1 MRGLLRRT
9 LISAAALAALM
20 PWGTARAQAPSG
32 VVAYEGAR
40 LIPGDGRPAIDRA
53 VLLVEG
59 SRIREVGP
67 AGTVSVPRNA
77 QRVDLS
83 GKTLVPTFLNAH
95 THPGFQK
102 GTTYARENYTR
113 EQYVQ
118 DLERSL
124 WFGVA
129 AVLSQGIDPGDIA
142 PTIQTDQRAGGV
154 GGARLLYAGRGIG
167 SPNAGP
173 GAAAYRGIA
182 YELNTPDE
190 GRASVRELAAQKV
203 DIVKI
208 WVDDR
213 NGRAPRL
220 SEPTYRAII
229 DEAHK
234 HGLKVN
240 AHVFYLAD
248 LKALVAAGIDG
259 LAHIARDLEMDDEAV
274 QAIVTRGVHVMPTL
288 LTHER
293 PTHTSV
299 PPSVAAWLNGPAG
312 RALGPALAE
321 RVKATFGGRTP
332 EAAAAAR
339 ARYEIL
345 RRSVAKLARANARLM
360 LGSDTGIQDQPFGVS
375 EHFELEAMVDAGA
388 TPMQAL
394 VAATSTPAGYM
405 GQRDMGT
412 LAAGKTASFIV
423 LDANPLDDITNTR
436 RIADVYV
443 GGRKIDR
450 QGMVARLGQ
459 P

>member
-1 MRGLLRRT
+1 M
-9 LISAAALAALM
+9 
-20 PWGTARAQAPSG
+20 
-32 VVAYEGAR
+32 
-40 LIPGDGRPAIDRA
+40 
-53 VLLVEG
+53 
-59 SRIREVGP
+59 
-67 AGTVSVPRNA
+67 
-77 QRVDLS
+77 
-83 GKTLVPTFLNAH
+83 PTFLNAH
-95 THPGFQK
+95 THPAFQK
-102 GTTYARENYTR
+102 GASYSRENYTR
-113 EQYVQ
+113 EQYSQ

-129 AVLSQGIDPGDIA
+129 AVLSQGIDPGDTA
-142 PTIQTDQRAGGV
+142 SAIQADQRAGRV
-154 GGARLLYAGRGIG
+154 GGARLLNAGRGIG

-173 GAAAYRGIA
+173 GALAYKGIA

-190 GRASVRELAAQKV
+190 GRAAVRELAARKV

-220 SEPTYRAII
+220 TEPTYRAII

-234 HGLKVN
+234 HKLKVN

-248 LKALVAAGIDG
+248 LKGLVDAGIDG
-259 LAHIARDLEMDDEAV
+259 LAHIARDLELDDAAV
-274 QAIVTRGVHVMPTL
+274 SAIVRRGVYVMPTL

-299 PPSVAAWLNGPAG
+299 PPSIAAWLDGPAG
-312 RALGPALAE
+312 TALGPALAE
-321 RVKATFGGRTP
+321 RVKATFGGRTA

-339 ARYEIL
+339 GRYEIL
-345 RRSVAKLARANARLM
+345 RRSVARLAKANAKLM

-375 EHFELEAMVDAGA
+375 EHSELEAMVGAGA

-394 VAATSTPAGYM
+394 VAATSVPAGYM

-412 LAAGKTASFIV
+412 LAAGKTASFVV

-436 RIADVYV
+436 RIADVYMD
-443 GGRKIDR
+443 GRRVDR
-450 QGMVARLGQ
+450 QAMLARLG
-459 P
+459 PLP

>member
-1 MRGLLRRT
+1 MRGLL
-9 LISAAALAALM
+9 AAAVLSALL
-20 PWGTARAQAPSG
+20 PWVPARAQAPLG

-53 VLLVEG
+53 VLLVDG
-59 SRIREVGP
+59 SRIRDVG
-67 AGTVSVPRNA
+67 AVGKVSVPKTA
-77 QRVDLS
+77 QRIDLS
-83 GKTLVPTFLNAH
+83 GKTLVPTVLNAH

-102 GTTYARENYTR
+102 GASYSRENYTR

-118 DLERSL
+118 DLERAL

-129 AVLSQGIDPGDIA
+129 AVLSQGIDPGDVA
-142 PTIQTDQRAGGV
+142 PRIQADQRAGRL
-154 GGARLLYAGRGIG
+154 GGARLLQAGRGIG

-182 YELNTPDE
+182 YELNTPEE
-190 GRASVRELAAQKV
+190 GRAAVRELAAQKV

-220 SEPTYRAII
+220 SEPSYRAII

-234 HGLKVN
+234 HKLKVN

-248 LKALVAAGIDG
+248 LKTLVDAGIDG
-259 LAHIARDLEMDDEAV
+259 LAHLARDLEVDDDSVA
-274 QAIVTRGVHVMPTL
+274 AIVRRGVYVMPTL
-288 LTHER
+288 STFER
-293 PTHTSV
+293 QTHTSV
-299 PPSVAAWLNGPAG
+299 PPSLAAWLNGPAG
-312 RALGPALAE
+312 GALGPALRD
-321 RVKATFGGRTP
+321 RVTAAFGGRAA

-339 ARYEIL
+339 TRYEIL
-345 RRSVAKLARANARLM
+345 RRSVAKLAKAKAKLM

-412 LAAGKTASFIV
+412 LTAGKTASFLV

-436 RIADVYV
+436 RIADVFV
-443 GGRKIDR
+443 DGKKIDR
-450 QGMVARLGQ
+450 QAMLARLGSL

>member
-1 MRGLLRRT
+1 MHR
-9 LISAAALAALM
+9 LIAVAALAALV
-20 PWGTARAQAPSG
+20 PWTPARAQAPSG

-40 LIPGDGRPAIDRA
+40 LIPGDGRPAIERA
-53 VLLVEG
+53 VLLVDG
-59 SRIREVGP
+59 SRIRAIGA
-67 AGTVSVPRNA
+67 AGQVSIPKNA
-77 QRVDLS
+77 RRIDLS
-83 GKTLVPTFLNAH
+83 GKTLVPAVLNAH

-102 GTTYARENYTR
+102 GASYSRENYTR
-113 EQYVQ
+113 EQYIQ

-142 PTIQTDQRAGGV
+142 PRIQADQRAGRA

-182 YELNTPDE
+182 YELNTPEE
-190 GRASVRELAAQKV
+190 GRAAVRELAAHKV

-213 NGRAPRL
+213 NGRAPSL
-220 SEPTYRAII
+220 SGPAYRAII
-229 DEAHK
+229 GEAHRHK
-234 HGLKVN
+234 LKVN

-248 LKALVAAGIDG
+248 LKGLVAAGVDG
-259 LAHIARDLEMDDEAV
+259 LAHIARDREIDDETVA
-274 QAIVTRGVHVMPTL
+274 AIVRHGVYVMPTL

-299 PPSVAAWLNGPAG
+299 PPSMAMWLDGPAG
-312 RALGPALAE
+312 RALGPALTD
-321 RVKATFGGRTP
+321 RVKTTFGDRTA
-332 EAAAAAR
+332 EAAASAR
-339 ARYEIL
+339 TRYEIL
-345 RRSVAKLARANARLM
+345 RRSVAKLATANAKLM

-375 EHFELEAMVDAGA
+375 EHLELEALVDAGA
-388 TPMQAL
+388 SPMQAL
-394 VAATSTPAGYM
+394 VAATSTPARYM
-405 GQRDMGT
+405 GPRDLGT
-412 LAAGKTASFIV
+412 LTAGKTASFLV

-443 GGRKIDR
+443 GGKRIDR
-450 QGMVARLGQ
+450 QAMLARLGSL

>member
-1 MRGLLRRT
+1 MRGVFV
-9 LISAAALAALM
+9 AALLAALV
-20 PWGTARAQAPSG
+20 PWTPARAQAPSG

-40 LIPGDGRPAIDRA
+40 LIPGDGSPAIERA

-59 SRIREVGP
+59 SRIRQVGP
-67 AGTVSVPRNA
+67 VGKVSVPTGA
-77 QRVDLS
+77 TRVDLS
-83 GKTLVPTFLNAH
+83 GKTLVPAFLNAH
-95 THPGFQK
+95 THPAFQK
-102 GTTYARENYTR
+102 GASYSRENYTR
-113 EQYVQ
+113 EQYIQ

-142 PTIQTDQRAGGV
+142 SAIQADQRAGRV

-173 GAAAYRGIA
+173 GALAYKGIA

-190 GRASVRELAAQKV
+190 GRAAVRELAARKV

-220 SEPTYRAII
+220 TEPTYRAII
-229 DEAHK
+229 DEAHA
-234 HGLKVN
+234 HQLKVN

-248 LKALVAAGIDG
+248 LKGLVEAGIDG
-259 LAHIARDLEMDDEAV
+259 LAHLSRDLELDEAAV
-274 QAIVTRGVHVMPTL
+274 SAIVRRGVHVMPTL

-299 PPSVAAWLNGPAG
+299 PPSMAAWLDGPAG
-312 RALGPALAE
+312 RALGPALAD
-321 RVKATFGGRTP
+321 RVKATFGGRTA
-332 EAAAAAR
+332 EAAAGAR

-345 RRSVAKLARANARLM
+345 RRSVAKLAKANAKLM

-375 EHFELEAMVDAGA
+375 EHSELEAMVEAGA

-394 VAATSTPAGYM
+394 VAGTSVPAGYM

-412 LAAGKTASFIV
+412 LAAGKTASFVV

-436 RIADVYV
+436 RIADVYMD
-443 GGRKIDR
+443 GRRIDR
-450 QGMVARLGQ
+450 QAMLARLG
-459 P
+459 PLP